1 MSIKISKISYFSLT
15 FKLNEKKKVPLRNE
29 YGRKREGYKKM
40 FAGGG
45 IEYLIWGWKYLK
57 KKGGGLEKKG
67 VKRK

>member
-1 MSIKISKISYFSLT
+1 MSIKISKTSYFSLT

-40 FAGGG
+40 FAGVGSG
-45 IEYLIWGWKYLK
+45 IFNMGLEMFLK
-57 KKGGGLEKKG
+57 GVSLEKKG